1 MIEKI
6 YMRPEKIPTSNRGL
20 EKYLSDLNLAKETL
34 EGKQILDLGSC
45 TRRFAKEL
53 EDSGIKAEVF
63 SLDPIFENPKEK
75 IEAGAEELSKQIS
88 ETERVSIV
96 QKTIAG
102 LGERLPFKNNSF
114 DLILA
119 EYSLPAHATSKK
131 QIDDFFKNS
140 LSSLRVGGE
149 LRFCPPVSL
158 QNQELSEYITNKLTE
173 LSNTNVYEVTKSGQ
187 ATIIKKLK

>member
-20 EKYLSDLNLAKETL
+20 EKYLSDLNLTKETL
-34 EGKQILDLGSC
+34 EDKRILDLGSG

-53 EDSGIKAEVF
+53 EDGGVKAEIF

-75 IEAGAEELSKQIS
+75 IEAGAEELSEQLSK
-88 ETERVSIV
+88 TRRVQNTV
-96 QKTIAG
+96 AG
-102 LGERLPFKNNSF
+102 LGEHLPFKNNSF

-131 QIDDFFKNS
+131 QIDDFFESS
-140 LSSLRVGGE
+140 LSSLRVGGK

-158 QNQELSEYITNKLTE
+158 QNPVLSEYITNKITE
-173 LSNTNVYEVTKSGQ
+173 LSNTSMYEVTKSDHI
-187 ATIIKKLK
+187 TIIKKLK